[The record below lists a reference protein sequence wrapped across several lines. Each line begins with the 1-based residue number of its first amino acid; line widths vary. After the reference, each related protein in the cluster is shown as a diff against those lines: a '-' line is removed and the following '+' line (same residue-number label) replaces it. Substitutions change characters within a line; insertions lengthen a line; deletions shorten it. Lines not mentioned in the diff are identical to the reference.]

1 MTRIVLDLSLDC
13 HQFGCLHRICMKL
26 LNTNALVVCLLSSL
40 NCSQCLFSPVC
51 LAFLWLLFRLLCIL
65 INSRDIHGRWD
76 FALVLQC
83 GMVLFIS
90 VVRLSRKKIQF
101 VLTSCEFG
109 SVSKYLSVI
118 LEISFLSLHQSADLY
133 LNTL

>member
-13 HQFGCLHRICMKL
+13 HKFGC
-26 LNTNALVVCLLSSL
+26 SL

-51 LAFLWLLFRLLCIL
+51 LAFVWLLFRLLCIL

-76 FALVLQC
+76 FALVLKC

-90 VVRLSRKKIQF
+90 VVRLSRKKDPVCVK
-101 VLTSCEFG
+101 VL
-109 SVSKYLSVI
+109 
-118 LEISFLSLHQSADLY
+118 
-133 LNTL
+133 

>member
-1 MTRIVLDLSLDC
+1 MIGLSFTLRVGRPI
-13 HQFGCLHRICMKL
+13 FSRLF
-26 LNTNALVVCLLSSL
+26 ALM
-40 NCSQCLFSPVC
+40 NDQ
-51 LAFLWLLFRLLCIL
+51 
-65 INSRDIHGRWD
+65 NSRDIHGRWV

-90 VVRLSRKKIQF
+90 VVRLSRKKVQF

-109 SVSKYLSVI
+109 SESKYSSVSSEM
-118 LEISFLSLHQSADLY
+118 LFLSLHQSADLY

>member
-1 MTRIVLDLSLDC
+1 MFI
-13 HQFGCLHRICMKL
+13 Q
-26 LNTNALVVCLLSSL
+26 SSL
-40 NCSQCLFSPVC
+40 
-51 LAFLWLLFRLLCIL
+51 LAFLWLLFRLLCIH

-90 VVRLSRKKIQF
+90 IVRLSRKKIPF

-109 SVSKYLSVI
+109 SVPGTH
-118 LEISFLSLHQSADLY
+118 ISRRYYSGVRQNAL
-133 LNTL
+133 

>member
-1 MTRIVLDLSLDC
+1 M
-13 HQFGCLHRICMKL
+13 
-26 LNTNALVVCLLSSL
+26 VVYVGFVGSCQCFSSLSSKFPK
-40 NCSQCLFSPVC
+40 LFPMFVQSS
-51 LAFLWLLFRLLCIL
+51 LFFFLWLLFRLLCIL
-65 INSRDIHGRWD
+65 INSRDIHGRWV

-90 VVRLSRKKIQF
+90 VVRLSRKKVQF

-109 SVSKYLSVI
+109 SESKYSSVS
-118 LEISFLSLHQSADLY
+118 LEISILSLHQSADLY

>member
-1 MTRIVLDLSLDC
+1 MI
-13 HQFGCLHRICMKL
+13 G
-26 LNTNALVVCLLSSL
+26 
-40 NCSQCLFSPVC
+40 P
-51 LAFLWLLFRLLCIL
+51 
-65 INSRDIHGRWD
+65 IHGRWD

-109 SVSKYLSVI
+109 SVSKYSSVI
-118 LEISFLSLHQSADLY
+118 LEMSFLSLHQSADLY

>member
-1 MTRIVLDLSLDC
+1 MISMEGGFLPWC
-13 HQFGCLHRICMKL
+13 
-26 LNTNALVVCLLSSL
+26 
-40 NCSQCLFSPVC
+40 CS
-51 LAFLWLLFRLLCIL
+51 
-65 INSRDIHGRWD
+65 G
-76 FALVLQC
+76 

-90 VVRLSRKKIQF
+90 VVRLSRKKVQF

-109 SVSKYLSVI
+109 SESKYSPVS

>member
-1 MTRIVLDLSLDC
+1 M
-13 HQFGCLHRICMKL
+13 F
-26 LNTNALVVCLLSSL
+26 N
-40 NCSQCLFSPVC
+40 PVC
-51 LAFLWLLFRLLCIL
+51 FAFLWLLFRLLCIL
-65 INSRDIHGRWD
+65 INSRDNHGRWV

-90 VVRLSRKKIQF
+90 VVRLSRTKVQF

-109 SVSKYLSVI
+109 SESKYSSVS
-118 LEISFLSLHQSADLY
+118 LEISFLSLHESADLY

>member
-1 MTRIVLDLSLDC
+1 MGHIVP
-13 HQFGCLHRICMKL
+13 K
-26 LNTNALVVCLLSSL
+26 
-40 NCSQCLFSPVC
+40 CLFSPVC

-109 SVSKYLSVI
+109 SISKYSSVI

>member
-1 MTRIVLDLSLDC
+1 MFV
-13 HQFGCLHRICMKL
+13 Q
-26 LNTNALVVCLLSSL
+26 SSL
-40 NCSQCLFSPVC
+40 FSFFM
-51 LAFLWLLFRLLCIL
+51 AFVSSSFVL

-90 VVRLSRKKIQF
+90 VVRLSRKMVQF

-109 SVSKYLSVI
+109 PESKYSSVI
-118 LEISFLSLHQSADLY
+118 LEISFLSLH
-133 LNTL
+133 